1 MRPEKIVFFRGAA
14 QLVAYDGIRVRAV
27 LLASFRYTWI
37 ISVPSVISCLMNFIR
52 QILVVACFAHWA
64 VVAAI
69 APAADLAR
77 KPPNIVVFL
86 VDDLGA
92 TDLGCF
98 GSTFYETPNVDRLA
112 ATGMRFT
119 AAYSSCPV
127 CSPTRA
133 SMMTGR
139 YPQHADITDYIG
151 ANQPE
156 VWHRNTKL
164 LPAPYLD
171 HLALEERTIAEVLR
185 DRGYATFFA
194 GKWHLG
200 GRGFL
205 PTDQGFSINK
215 GGYGAGSPHSYFSPY
230 SNPFLTDGPPGEH
243 LPLRLAEETCRFIEA
258 SADRPFFAYLS
269 FYSVHIPL
277 QAPEEL
283 IKKYEAK
290 AKKVQLKRPL
300 FGHEHKSKARL
311 IQNHPTYAGMIES
324 MDTAVGMVLDKLD
337 SL

>member
-1 MRPEKIVFFRGAA
+1 MYSRLQLALAFFIA
-14 QLVAYDGIRVRAV
+14 LAYSTVEAGESQQR
-27 LLASFRYTWI
+27 
-37 ISVPSVISCLMNFIR
+37 
-52 QILVVACFAHWA
+52 
-64 VVAAI
+64 
-69 APAADLAR
+69 
-77 KPPNIVVFL
+77 PPNIVVFL

-139 YPQHADITDYIG
+139 YPQRPDITNYIG

-164 LPAPYLD
+164 LPAPYSD

-194 GKWHLG
+194 GRWHLG
-200 GRGFL
+200 GSG
-205 PTDQGFSINK
+205 
-215 GGYGAGSPHSYFSPY
+215 
-230 SNPFLTDGPPGEH
+230 
-243 LPLRLAEETCRFIEA
+243 
-258 SADRPFFAYLS
+258 
-269 FYSVHIPL
+269 
-277 QAPEEL
+277 
-283 IKKYEAK
+283 
-290 AKKVQLKRPL
+290 
-300 FGHEHKSKARL
+300 
-311 IQNHPTYAGMIES
+311 
-324 MDTAVGMVLDKLD
+324 
-337 SL
+337 